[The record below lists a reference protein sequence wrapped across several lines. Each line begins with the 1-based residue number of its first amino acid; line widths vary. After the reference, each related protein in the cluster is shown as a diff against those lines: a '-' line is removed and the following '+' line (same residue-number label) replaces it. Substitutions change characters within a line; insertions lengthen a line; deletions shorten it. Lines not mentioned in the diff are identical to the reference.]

1 MQLLPVLVAFLLGA
15 FALAFV
21 LSPLSRRT
29 LVETRRSAALAVP
42 STVQTDREQ
51 MARAALQEIELD
63 YQLGNLAES
72 DYRSLRERSV
82 WRASLAMKSREARE
96 QELDEVIEEQLRQM
110 REEQDA

>member
-1 MQLLPVLVAFLLGA
+1 MQLLPILVAFLLGA
-15 FALAFV
+15 LILAFV
-21 LSPLSRRT
+21 LSPL
-29 LVETRRSAALAVP
+29 VETRRGASLAVHSP
-42 STVQTDREQ
+42 VQTDREQ

-72 DYRSLRERSV
+72 DYRSLRERYV
-82 WRASLAMKSREARE
+82 WRAALAMKSREARE